1 MIKAFAALFL
11 AAATFLAPL
20 SARAQALDNQALDK
34 VVAVVEEEV
43 ILQSELDRAVGAIL
57 QQFADRAA
65 ELPPRDVLERQML
78 ERMIQQKLQVQR
90 AESTGIRISD
100 TELDQAVQRL
110 AQQNN
115 VNLDQMRMSLERD
128 GYSWEEFRK
137 TMKEELMVQRLRQ
150 RFVQSR
156 VVVTDTEIDILLASE
171 SLKRGEV
178 RVSHILVGVPDG
190 ASAEQIQ
197 AAREKIE
204 RVRRE
209 IDGGLDFSAAAIRY
223 SDGQQALEGGDLG
236 WRRYDEVPTIFAD
249 LIAGMEPGQVSQPL
263 RGPSGF
269 HMLKLVDKR
278 EQSQE
283 IVQQYHAR
291 HIMVRTSELVPS
303 EEALASIRNIRERIV
318 AGEDFAELAK
328 EFSEDKTSSNQ
339 GGDMGWFQLN
349 DYGSRVAQVVQS
361 LKDGELSEPFQTE
374 AGWHVLERLGSRE
387 LDRTQEAVREQ
398 AAELIRNR
406 KAEEEFDAYIRQ
418 MRAEAYVENRL
429 TGKATEMDEFSEKNA
444 PSEKDRR
451 PKSDEPR
458 GVDEKDTRDKR
469 PAANTPR

>member
-1 MIKAFAALFL
+1 MIKAFAAVCL
-11 AAATFLAPL
+11 AAASLFVSLP
-20 SARAQALDNQALDK
+20 AQSQVVDSESLDK

-57 QQFADRAA
+57 QQFANRPD
-65 ELPPRDVLERQML
+65 LPPRDVLERQML
-78 ERMIQQKLQVQR
+78 ERMILQKLQIQR
-90 AESTGIRISD
+90 AETTGIRVSD

-110 AQQNN
+110 AQQNGATME
-115 VNLDQMRMSLERD
+115 QMRASLERD

-137 TMKEELMVQRLRQ
+137 TMREELLTQRLRQ

-156 VVVTDTEIDILLASE
+156 VNVTDTEIDILLASE

-190 ASAEQIQ
+190 ANPEQIQ
-197 AAREKIE
+197 TAREKIE

-209 IDGGLDFSAAAIRY
+209 IDEGLEFSAAAIRY

-249 LIAGMEPGQVSQPL
+249 MVAGMEAGQVSQPL

-269 HMLKLVDKR
+269 HLLKLVDKR
-278 EQSQE
+278 EKSQE

-291 HIMVRTSELVPS
+291 HVMVRTSELVSS

-318 AGEDFAELAK
+318 SGEDFGELAK

-339 GGDMGWFQLN
+339 GGDMGWFGLQ
-349 DYGSRVAQVVQS
+349 DYGTRVASVIES
-361 LKDGELSEPFQTE
+361 LQDGQLSEPFQTE
-374 AGWHVLERLGSRE
+374 AGWHVLERLGTRD
-387 LDRTQEAVREQ
+387 LDRTEDAVREQ

-406 KAEEEFDAYIRQ
+406 KAEEEFENFVRQ
-418 MRAEAYVENRL
+418 LRSESYVENRL
-429 TGKATEMDEFSEKNA
+429 TGKVTEMDETNERNRPDEDELDDGS
-444 PSEKDRR
+444 KD
-451 PKSDEPR
+451 DEPR
-458 GVDEKDTRDKR
+458 GVDEPEQEQGPVR
-469 PAANTPR
+469 

>member
-1 MIKAFAALFL
+1 MIKAFAAFCL
-11 AAATFLAPL
+11 AAASLFVSLP
-20 SARAQALDNQALDK
+20 AQSQVVDSEPLDK

-57 QQFADRAA
+57 HQCAGRPDR
-65 ELPPRDVLERQML
+65 PPREVLERQML
-78 ERMIQQKLQVQR
+78 ERMILQKLQIQR
-90 AESTGIRISD
+90 AETTGIRVSD

-110 AQQNN
+110 AQTNGATME
-115 VNLDQMRMSLERD
+115 QMRASLERD

-137 TMKEELMVQRLRQ
+137 TMKDELLTQRLRQ

-156 VVVTDTEIDILLASE
+156 VNVTDTEIDILLASE

-190 ASAEQIQ
+190 ANPEQIQ
-197 AAREKIE
+197 TAREKIE

-209 IDGGLDFSAAAIRY
+209 IDEGLEFSAAAIRY

-249 LIAGMEPGQVSQPL
+249 MVAGMEPGQVSQPL

-283 IVQQYHAR
+283 IVEQYNAR

-303 EEALASIRNIRERIV
+303 EEALASIRNIRERIR
-318 AGEDFAELAK
+318 AGEDFATLAK

-339 GGDMGWFQLN
+339 GGDMGWFQVN
-349 DYGSRVAQVVQS
+349 DYGSRVAQVIQS

-374 AGWHVLERLGSRE
+374 AGWHIMERLGTRA

-406 KAEEEFDAYIRQ
+406 KSEEEFDAYLRQ
-418 MRAEAYVENRL
+418 MRSEAYVENRL
-429 TGKATEMDEFSEKNA
+429 TGKATEMNEFSEKNA
-444 PSEKDRR
+444 PSEKDSR
-451 PKSDEPR
+451 PKSDLPR
-458 GVDEKDTRDKR
+458 GVDEKDTPDKR
-469 PAANTPR
+469 PPSTPR